1 MTTCHYIRTI
11 INIMQ
16 ELKKELQKAIAKVVK
31 EHRTKS
37 ITKSADE
44 IAMGKSMWAD
54 LENGIKDP
62 QLSTLWRIAEGLDI
76 KPHIL
81 IKMIEDEVGENFSF
95 LENTWSKKY

>member
-11 INIMQ
+11 IVIMQ
-16 ELKKELQKAIAKVVK
+16 ELKKELQQAIAKVIR

-62 QLSTLWRIAEGLDI
+62 QFSTLWRIAEGLDI

-81 IKMIEDEVGENFSF
+81 VEMIENELREDFSF
-95 LENTWSKKY
+95 LENTTN

>member
-1 MTTCHYIRTI
+1 MTACHYIRTI

-16 ELKKELQKAIAKVVK
+16 ELKNKLQKAIAKVVR

-62 QLSTLWRIAEGLDI
+62 QFSTLWRIAEGLDI

-81 IKMIEDEVGENFSF
+81 VKMIEDEVGEEFSF
-95 LENTWSKKY
+95 LENI

>member
-1 MTTCHYIRTI
+1 
-11 INIMQ
+11 MQ
-16 ELKKELQKAIAKVVK
+16 ELKKELQKAIAKVVR

-62 QLSTLWRIAEGLDI
+62 QFSTLWRIAEGLDI

-81 IKMIEDEVGENFSF
+81 VKMIEEELGEEFSF
-95 LENTWSKKY
+95 LENI

>member
-1 MTTCHYIRTI
+1 MTACHYIRTI
-11 INIMQ
+11 IMTMQ

-31 EHRTKS
+31 EQRKKS

-44 IAMGKSMWAD
+44 IAIGKSIWAD

-62 QLSTLWRIAEGLDI
+62 QISTLWRIAEGLDI

-81 IKMIEDEVGENFSF
+81 VKMIEDELGENFSF
-95 LENTWSKKY
+95 LEDTSG

>member
-16 ELKKELQKAIAKVVK
+16 ELKKELQKAIAKVVR
-31 EHRTKS
+31 ENRTKS

-62 QLSTLWRIAEGLDI
+62 QFSTLWRIAEGLDI

-81 IKMIEDEVGENFSF
+81 VKMIEEELGEEFSF
-95 LENTWSKKY
+95 LENI

>member
-11 INIMQ
+11 INVMQ
-16 ELKKELQKAIAKVVK
+16 ELKKELQKAIAKVVRENRK
-31 EHRTKS
+31 KS

-62 QLSTLWRIAEGLDI
+62 QFSTLWRIAEGLDI

-81 IKMIEDEVGENFSF
+81 VKMIEDELGEEFSF
-95 LENTWSKKY
+95 LENI

>member
-1 MTTCHYIRTI
+1 
-11 INIMQ
+11 MQ
-16 ELKKELQKAIAKVVK
+16 ELKKELQQAIAKVIR

-62 QLSTLWRIAEGLDI
+62 QFSTLWRIAEGLDI

-81 IKMIEDEVGENFSF
+81 VEMIENELREDFSF
-95 LENTWSKKY
+95 LENTTN

>member
-11 INIMQ
+11 IFGMQ
-16 ELKKELQKAIAKVVK
+16 NLKKKLQKAVAKVVK
-31 EHRTKS
+31 LNRTKS

-62 QLSTLWRIAEGLDI
+62 QFSTFWRIAEGLDI

-81 IKMIEDEVGENFSF
+81 VKMIEDELGEDFSF
-95 LENTWSKKY
+95 LET